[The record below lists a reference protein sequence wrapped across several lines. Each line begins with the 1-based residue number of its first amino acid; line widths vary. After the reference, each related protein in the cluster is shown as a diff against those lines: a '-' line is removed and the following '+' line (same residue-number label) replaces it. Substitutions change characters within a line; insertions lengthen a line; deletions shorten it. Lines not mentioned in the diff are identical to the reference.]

1 MSRRSKVP
9 AVSES
14 LDDFQTVSDHPGLS
28 LDELSGSLAN
38 LLGKG
43 ADPYADEPRTDDD
56 DALAAVA
63 ANDEARMGRADAD
76 CPISPRSILEA
87 ILFVGHP
94 TNEPLTA
101 THIAAL
107 MRGVRASEVDLLVEE
122 LNTAYREEGCPYTIR
137 PVGVGY
143 RLELTAEFEPLREKF
158 YGKVREAKLSQA
170 AIDALAV
177 VAYHQPVDCAFVD
190 KMRREESGR
199 VLSQLVR
206 RELLAIERTDERP
219 RRTLYRTTARFLEF
233 FGLQSLKELPQS
245 QDFDRR

>member
-1 MSRRSKVP
+1 MSRRNQIP

-14 LDDFQTVSDHPGLS
+14 LDDFQSISDHPGLS
-28 LDELSGSLAN
+28 LDELSGSLAQ

-43 ADPYADEPRTDDD
+43 ADPYAENAP
-56 DALAAVA
+56 A
-63 ANDEARMGRADAD
+63 ADAPEMATDGADEDEGRRRQDTD
-76 CPISPRSILEA
+76 CPLSPRSILEA
-87 ILFVGHP
+87 MLFVGHP
-94 TNEPLTA
+94 ANEPLTA

-122 LNTAYREEGCPYTIR
+122 LNATYLEEGCPYAIR

-143 RLELTAEFEPLREKF
+143 RLELTGEFESLREKF

-170 AIDALAV
+170 AIDVLAV

-199 VLSQLVR
+199 ALSQLVR
-206 RELLAIERTDERP
+206 RELLTIERTDERP
-219 RRTLYRTTARFLEF
+219 RRTLYRTTGRFLEF
-233 FGLQSLKELPQS
+233 FGLQSLDELPQS